1 MNSDFRGEDEMGEFG
16 STTTLLTS
24 SLFTSF
30 RSSRNDWKNLLRFPL
45 TLSTPPTI
53 LTKRKAPLP
62 AQDEKNE
69 FQFEPSCDDVDK
81 CACLSR
87 KNSYTIND
95 DNCNNRNEDSL
106 SNLENND
113 ETSTCVR
120 AGHYNLVKFSDVPA
134 YLQFNQY
141 ILTGYRPPNL
151 SLLDCIKSLAYLHNE
166 TVNILTHG
174 E

>member
-1 MNSDFRGEDEMGEFG
+1 MNSDFREDEMGEFG
-16 STTTLLTS
+16 STTTLLAS
-24 SLFTSF
+24 SFLTFF

-45 TLSTPPTI
+45 TLSTSPTI

-69 FQFEPSCDDVDK
+69 FQFEESCDDVDK

-87 KNSYTIND
+87 KYSYTINN
-95 DNCNNRNEDSL
+95 DNINHRKEDSI
-106 SNLENND
+106 SNSEKNND
-113 ETSTCVR
+113 NSTCDRVK
-120 AGHYNLVKFSDVPA
+120 AYNLVKFSDVPA

-141 ILTGYRPPNL
+141 IRTGYRPPNL
-151 SLLDCIKSLAYLHNE
+151 TFLGCLKSLAYLHNE